1 MREEGVCAQT
11 LRRTDRQAGRQTDTE
26 YPGCGQC
33 AEDKKFNTISCTK
46 RNWKRIYTA
55 RVGHSCWY
63 LYYGANATENITLL
77 RVTLLLLKVG
87 ALLFFAVL
95 RV

>member
-26 YPGCGQC
+26 HPGCGQC

-46 RNWKRIYTA
+46 RNWKHPIYTVSIYNIFGPFLAPLPPPRFRKIGLCLGA
-55 RVGHSCWY
+55 RGYCSQRIHV
-63 LYYGANATENITLL
+63 
-77 RVTLLLLKVG
+77 
-87 ALLFFAVL
+87 
-95 RV
+95 